1 MNRLVTPEAVE
12 LDLPVATVATR
23 ALGRLLDV
31 ALQVLA
37 LVLVLVGASVSGAAD
52 EDVLGIVITLVAVFL
67 VRIVYPIAFET
78 RFGATIGQRAM
89 GLRIVTDDG
98 APIRLRQAFVRAA
111 VGLFE
116 IEATGG
122 LLAFV
127 VAASRA
133 DGKRLGDIA
142 AGTVAVSVRV
152 GTARAAVLGITCPPQ
167 LEGWAGQLDTSGLT
181 SAHRGALRRFHERAT
196 TLGAARRQEL
206 ASGLV
211 ARLLPV
217 LGATRPLDA
226 DDVDVLRAI
235 EWAANRRARAA
246 APRPSG
252 VGPRP
257 DGAPPPPPP
266 PGAGAATGRTARPA
280 RPEPDTRVAG
290 GAADTGGPAFR
301 DGAQEGDGAGG
312 AGFVPPS

>member
-1 MNRLVTPEAVE
+1 MSRLVTPEAVE
-12 LDLPVATVATR
+12 LDLAIATVATR

-31 ALQVLA
+31 VIQVTA
-37 LVLVLVGASVSGAAD
+37 LVLVLVGASLSGAAD
-52 EDVLGIVITLVAVFL
+52 EDVLGVVITLVAVFL
-67 VRIVYPIAFET
+67 VRIVYPIALET

-116 IEATGG
+116 VEATGG
-122 LLAFV
+122 LVAFF
-127 VAASRA
+127 VAAARA

-152 GTARAAVLGITCPPQ
+152 GTGRADVLGVTCPPR
-167 LEGWAGQLDTSGLT
+167 LEGWADQLDTSGLT

-196 TLGAARRQEL
+196 TLGPTRRDEL

-217 LGATRPLDA
+217 LGTRRPVDA
-226 DDVDVLRAI
+226 ADADVLRAI
-235 EWAANRRARAA
+235 EWAANGRGRAPVRPATA
-246 APRPSG
+246 GPVPPSG
-252 VGPRP
+252 
-257 DGAPPPPPP
+257 PPPLPPP
-266 PGAGAATGRTARPA
+266 PGPTGRGVASDRVAAATAD
-280 RPEPDTRVAG
+280 ERVAG
-290 GAADTGGPAFR
+290 EPA
-301 DGAQEGDGAGG
+301 GDGRHPPVPGSDDGG
-312 AGFVPPS
+312 TGSAGFVPPS